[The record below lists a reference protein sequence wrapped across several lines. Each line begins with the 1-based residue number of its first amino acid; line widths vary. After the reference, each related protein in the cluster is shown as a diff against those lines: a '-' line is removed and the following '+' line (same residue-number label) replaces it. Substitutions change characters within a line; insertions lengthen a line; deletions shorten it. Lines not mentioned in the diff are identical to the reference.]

1 MTKLEPMSRELKFR
15 QAALAYVHVGILYEG
30 AAYVMWRRDLLPPDR
45 GPGWLWMLI
54 GAAIVA
60 VVFWG
65 LWKWQNVWFARAV
78 WAIHALRVPTLIG
91 HAFFPLAEQRFPPAF
106 YGTALAVVVINLW
119 MLARAG
125 WDI

>member
-1 MTKLEPMSRELKFR
+1 
-15 QAALAYVHVGILYEG
+15 
-30 AAYVMWRRDLLPPDR
+30 
-45 GPGWLWMLI
+45 MLI

-78 WAIHALRVPTLIG
+78 WAIHALRVPALIG
-91 HAFFPLAEQRFPPAF
+91 NAFFPLAEQRFPPAF
-106 YGTALAVVVINLW
+106 YGAALAVVVINLW